1 MPIHTI
7 SVTFTPAAF
16 RMLLTHSCVYVAVNL
31 DAVNAYVRMD
41 NSPAFKLMG
50 DNWGSDLVK
59 NVRDSTYGA
68 INVLLDY
75 EKVPEIKSDLEV
87 AATTKWNLQ
96 PKLLYGTKTISCV
109 ICHLTEEILATDPE
123 ILKAEVVKHAPLT
136 DVGGHTLQFQVGRWA
151 HGFMMQRRLN
161 ERRP

>member
-1 MPIHTI
+1 MPIHKI

-16 RMLLTHSCVYVAVNL
+16 RMLLTHSCAYVAVNL

-75 EKVPEIKSDLEV
+75 EEVPDIKSDGCFVNPSLNSSESGKACGV
-87 AATTKWNLQ
+87 VIYLTCDAA
-96 PKLLYGTKTISCV
+96 
-109 ICHLTEEILATDPE
+109 A
-123 ILKAEVVKHAPLT
+123 
-136 DVGGHTLQFQVGRWA
+136 
-151 HGFMMQRRLN
+151 
-161 ERRP
+161 